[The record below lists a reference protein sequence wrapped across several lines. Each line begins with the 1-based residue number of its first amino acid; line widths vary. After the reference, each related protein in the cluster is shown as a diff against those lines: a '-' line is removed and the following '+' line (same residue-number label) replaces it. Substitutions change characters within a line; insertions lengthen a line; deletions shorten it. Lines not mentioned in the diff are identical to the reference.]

1 MCGNGVGKHLNCHSN
16 NDGTTTFKAQA
27 ARYTTKEHYQIIKQM
42 VFNDRWRLFRRLCLE
57 KTLSFSVLPTGY
69 GKSVI
74 YALLPLLEQQIPPT
88 NYFHAISL
96 TSSGSTNSSEVKD
109 TKNTGTP

>member
-1 MCGNGVGKHLNCHSN
+1 MEAVQAFVSGK
-16 NDGTTTFKAQA
+16 DV
-27 ARYTTKEHYQIIKQM
+27 II
-42 VFNDRWRLFRRLCLE
+42 
-57 KTLSFSVLPTGY
+57 VLPTGY